1 MKEIIFYRTP
11 KGKCP
16 VEEFLDALSEKQA
29 RKITWVLRLIRESDQ
44 VSADYFKKLVNT
56 NDIWEVRV
64 HQEKLSIRILGF
76 FDQNKFIILTNG
88 FIKKSQKT
96 PADEI
101 SLAEERKK
109 DFLGRR

>member
-1 MKEIIFYRTP
+1 
-11 KGKCP
+11 
-16 VEEFLDALSEKQA
+16 
-29 RKITWVLRLIRESDQ
+29 LRLIREAEQ

-76 FDQNKFIILTNG
+76 FHKNEFIILTNG

-101 SLAEERKK
+101 HLAEERRK
-109 DFLGRR
+109 DFLSRK

>member
-29 RKITWVLRLIRESDQ
+29 RKITWILRLIRETDQ

-56 NDIWEVRV
+56 SDIWEVRMR
-64 HQEKLSIRILGF
+64 QDKLSIRIFGF
-76 FDQNKFIILTNG
+76 FYKNKFIVLTNG

-96 PADEI
+96 TADEI
-101 SLAEERKK
+101 HLAKERRK
-109 DFLGRR
+109 DFLSRR